1 MLPYMAKRDLA
12 DVFKLRLLRWENYP
26 GSPGWAQCNHGVFIR
41 GKKETE
47 SQRRRCKDE
56 SREERHKDLK
66 LALKKREEVTSQERQ
81 AASRR

>member
-1 MLPYMAKRDLA
+1 MLPYMARRDLA
-12 DVFKLRLLRWENYP
+12 DVFKLTLYP
-26 GSPGWAQCNHGVFIR
+26 GLPGWAQCNHGVFIR
-41 GKKETE
+41 GKKESE

-66 LALKKREEVTSQERQ
+66 LALKKREGVTSQEQQ

>member
-1 MLPYMAKRDLA
+1 MLPYMARRDLA
-12 DVFKLRLLRWENYP
+12 DVFKLRLYP
-26 GSPGWAQCNHGVFIR
+26 GLPGWAQCNHGVFIR
-41 GKKETE
+41 GKKESE

-66 LALKKREEVTSQERQ
+66 LALKKREGVTSQEQQ